1 MKKTVIFIILCI
13 FSTNLVFTQTNDST
27 TTEKDEFV
35 TTTKQIGDS
44 VKVAFDN
51 VVEIGTQIHKEYK
64 KRGPKEFVRIYKYY
78 ILTILIFGFL
88 TLLWFRNRTN

>member
-1 MKKTVIFIILCI
+1 MKTILIFIILCI
-13 FSTNLVFTQTNDST
+13 FSTNLVFTQNNDST
-27 TTEKDEFV
+27 PIEEDEFV
-35 TTTKQIGDS
+35 TTAKQIGDS

-51 VVEIGTQIHKEYK
+51 VVDIGTQIHKEYK

-78 ILTILIFGFL
+78 ILTILIFVFL